1 MQEDNIK
8 VVGVYL
14 RVSTEDQSKEGFS
27 LKEQKAKI
35 TEYCNFRN
43 YEIYDYYED
52 TGVSAKTGNK
62 RLEFKRLLEDAKN
75 KKLDTIMVVKL
86 DRLSKSIY
94 DLEKLMK
101 LFEEY

>member
-14 RVSTEDQSKEGFS
+14 RVSTEDQAKEGFS

-52 TGVSAKTGNK
+52 
-62 RLEFKRLLEDAKN
+62 AKN
-75 KKLDTIMVVKL
+75 
-86 DRLSKSIY
+86 
-94 DLEKLMK
+94 
-101 LFEEY
+101 

>member
-14 RVSTEDQSKEGFS
+14 RVSTEDQAKEGFS

-52 TGVSAKTGNK
+52 AGFSAKTGNH
-62 RLEFKRLLEDAKN
+62 RPEFDRMIEEAKKGKIN
-75 KKLDTIMVVKL
+75 TVIALKL